1 VPVLILIAVV
11 AVLAGVFLAATGRG
25 GELAYE
31 RVDHAP
37 LDLGPVSAPDIAM
50 LHPPTAMWGYNVQVT
65 DEALDLIARAMR
77 DRDVTIAHLQQQL
90 ANRVSPDPGPPQV
103 SQTAWNP
110 PESGA
115 PWAAANP
122 PVAEAPW
129 AATDPDAP
137 QRPRP
142 AQTPGVLV
150 APLPQRP
157 PQPSPTLPGS
167 YDVQGPQGEYDT
179 HGWWAQQEEA
189 AREEEAR
196 RQAAAQ
202 EAAQAR
208 PDEAS
213 APEAGVPDASAPEAG
228 APDASAPDA
237 SAPEVSAPDVSAS
250 EAGAP
255 SGRTGTLPNPVIA
268 SPGET
273 ATSSAHGDRPVA
285 SSAPPVPP
293 DNDTLA
299 TTEEQGW

>member
-196 RQAAAQ
+196 RQAAAE
-202 EAAQAR
+202 EAGQAL
-208 PDEAS
+208 PDQADLPEAS
-213 APEAGVPDASAPEAG
+213 APGSSASEA
-228 APDASAPDA
+228 
-237 SAPEVSAPDVSAS
+237 SAS
-250 EAGAP
+250 EAGSP
-255 SGRTGTLPNPVIA
+255 SGRTGTVPNPVIT
-268 SPGET
+268 PPDGT
-273 ATSSAHGDRPVA
+273 ATPSDHGDQPTA
-285 SSAPPVPP
+285 SSVPPVPP
-293 DNDTLA
+293 EDDTVA
-299 TTEEQGW
+299 AAEEQGW